1 MNMFLMK
8 MFYNHPYHMVTIS
21 PWPVLTSLSIFISM
35 IGSIMMLNYK
45 IYTLM
50 LIGLMSIILCSYQWW
65 RDIIREST
73 FQGMH
78 TLILIKGIKLSMI
91 LFILSEL
98 MFFISFFWTFFHS
111 ALSPNIEIGSL
122 WPPLNIK
129 QFNPYQIPM
138 INTIILLSS
147 GITITWTHYS
157 ILNKNKFNSLI
168 SLLFTIMLG
177 MIFTLIQMIEYNEA
191 SFSMND
197 SIYGS
202 IFFMTTG
209 FHGLHVI
216 IGTIFLIIT
225 LMRLFNNHM
234 TSFHHLGFELSAW
247 YWHFVDIIWIIVFT
261 LIYWWNY

>member
-1 MNMFLMK
+1 MF
-8 MFYNHPYHMVTIS
+8 FYNHPYHLVTMS
-21 PWPVLTSLSIFISM
+21 PWPLLTSFSVMIMMTGTIMMFNYKKSYLMM
-35 IGSIMMLNYK
+35 IGLLVIL
-45 IYTLM
+45 
-50 LIGLMSIILCSYQWW
+50 LCSYQWW
-65 RDIIREST
+65 RDITREST

-78 TLILIKGIKLSMI
+78 TIMVMNSIKLSMI

-98 MFFISFFWTFFHS
+98 LFFVSFFWTFFHS
-111 ALSPNIEIGSL
+111 ALSPNIEIGST

-138 INTIILLSS
+138 LNTIILLSS
-147 GITITWTHYS
+147 GITITWSHYS
-157 ILNKNKFNSLI
+157 ILNKNSYHSSL
-168 SLLFTIMLG
+168 SLLLTIMLG
-177 MIFTLIQMIEYNEA
+177 LIFTMIQMFEYSEA
-191 SFSMND
+191 SFSIND

-216 IGTIFLIIT
+216 IGTIFLIIIF
-225 LMRLFNNHM
+225 LRMLNNHL
-234 TSFHHLGFELSAW
+234 SSHHHLGFEMASW